1 MRKQCYAEERQ
12 QEQAQ
17 DQASLQLSI
26 HPGCSKPPHEDKLR

>member
-17 DQASLQLSI
+17 EQASLQLSI
-26 HPGCSKPPHEDKLR
+26 PSGLLKTAT